1 MKQYDKE
8 IGNIFVLLAVV
19 FLLVMCVLIIADFS
33 IGRNILF
40 CEDRASKFGSF
51 FGGFLGTIFSGISL
65 FILAQT
71 YKQSQEDRRADE
83 KERRKEHIRE
93 NFFRL
98 LEAHTAR
105 VNRTKIDIRD
115 TENTNSTKHA
125 EGEYAF
131 VHFKLN
137 IHKIY
142 IELSENNYNNFFLP
156 VDRETLKIEMLATA
170 YTIIFFGLNKEW
182 SEDLSHELIYIKKH
196 EKSKFTAKL
205 LSNLP
210 LGTTQPMQ
218 TTQSSYYRN
227 MYRAIKLVD
236 DAEDFTPDEKKDLIS
251 IYRAQLSNPELYVLA
266 CSLGAKFGKKWVD
279 GDYIKKY
286 QLLENLP
293 AWQLE
298 GVDSIDQFIESIYQ
312 LHKENTNDNREE
324 RPVKTK

>member
-83 KERRKEHIRE
+83 KERRKERIRE

-98 LEAHTAR
+98 LESHTAR
-105 VNRTKIDIRD
+105 VNRTKIEVRKGGIFRAA
-115 TENTNSTKHA
+115 KYQ

-131 VHFKLN
+131 VHIKLN

-142 IELSENNYNNFFLP
+142 TELSRNNYNDFFLP
-156 VDRETLKIEMLATA
+156 VDREILKIEMLATA
-170 YTIIFFGLNKEW
+170 YTIVFFGINNEW
-182 SEDLSHELIYIKKH
+182 SENLSHELIYIKKH
-196 EKSKFTAKL
+196 ERSKFTTKL

-236 DAEDFTPDEKKDLIS
+236 DSKEIFTTDEQKDLIS
-251 IYRAQLSNPELYVLA
+251 IYKAQLSNPELYVLA
-266 CSLGAKFGKKWVD
+266 CSLGAKFGKNWVK

-286 QLLENLP
+286 KLLENLP
-293 AWQLE
+293 EWQLE
-298 GVDSIDQFIESIYQ
+298 DIESIDQFIEGVRF
-312 LHKENTNDNREE
+312 LHEDNDKNGG
-324 RPVKTK
+324 